1 MWGQDKN
8 PQKGDKSCAALVY
21 RTSVKHFKVKN
32 TPLKDTDGK
41 GKFKRMLSFLLVDK
55 RSGFS
60 LQNFHSRN
68 SKFTKFSSQP
78 IGALGL
84 LWNATKQRSF
94 WRIFRYILYSIFK
107 NITFLNRI
115 LCICKYFIF
124 DGRIIHFEIGLS
136 ALVWDLCWI
145 IFAMCWADF
154 NSLNGSTSQVCITLT
169 CIPSVSVWFWSNER
183 PRNGILGFGRARNET
198 KSQKMKEG
206 GGGERLPS
214 FIPHPLPA
222 LLLAPFFARSW
233 TLVPRSLLPSRTETL
248 TTQAW
253 ARALLKPYNKRA
265 CNRRCSYGQKTV
277 WDDRSG
283 EFSLSGLSRGS

>member
-169 CIPSVSVWFWSNER
+169 CIPSVSVWFGAIKDR
-183 PRNGILGFGRARNET
+183 GTGFSVLAAREMKRRAKKWKR
-198 KSQKMKEG
+198 
-206 GGGERLPS
+206 GEEESAFLPS

-233 TLVPRSLLPSRTETL
+233 TLVPRSLLPNRTETL

-283 EFSLSGLSRGS
+283 EF